1 MKERIRYWLGLG
13 LVLAAYLAVSILTF
27 GCPFR
32 FVFGLSCP
40 GCGMSRSFFALLRG
54 DVAAAV
60 SYHPLIIAV
69 PALFYAIYRCESKN
83 DRIGKVLLTVLIF
96 LFFFVWILRIFQ
108 EDPVVAFD
116 FKDSLIFRSSR
127 WISS

>member
-1 MKERIRYWLGLG
+1 MVWCWLLIWRFQPD
-13 LVLAAYLAVSILTF
+13 LRL
-27 GCPFR
+27 PFPLR
-32 FVFGLSCP
+32 FWAFLP
-40 GCGMSRSFFALLRG
+40 WLRHEQELFALLRG

-108 EDPVVAFD
+108 ED
-116 FKDSLIFRSSR
+116 R
-127 WISS
+127 W